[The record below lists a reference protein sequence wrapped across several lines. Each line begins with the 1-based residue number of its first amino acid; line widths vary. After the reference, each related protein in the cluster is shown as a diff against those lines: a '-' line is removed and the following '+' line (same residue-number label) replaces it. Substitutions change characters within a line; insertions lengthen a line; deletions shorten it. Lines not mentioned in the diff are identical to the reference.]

1 MKKVLLS
8 ACAFAPAF
16 LFGQTS
22 LLTENFDAYTA
33 GNTVVAEGSPV
44 WDTWSGGAGSAE
56 DAMVSAAQS
65 SSPSNSMYVVNGGP
79 GVYENDMI
87 LEMPSL
93 YTTGVYEFKCKV
105 YVTQGNGG
113 YFNLGGAWVSG
124 GAGYQYG
131 ADIFF
136 NTDGS
141 GAIDAA
147 GTGAFTYTQ
156 GAWTDV
162 SIVVNF
168 GTGMKSVLIDGSLII
183 NATWG
188 AAGGFGVADFFGVAY
203 TDGTLATEG
212 TSDFYVDDIEVLD
225 WTGVGLDENSL
236 DIAMNV
242 VPNPSNGEFAINLNE
257 ATAGDYQMTI
267 TDIAGNLLKKEVI
280 AVNGSTSVSV
290 SLDVPAG
297 IYFVNL
303 NDGNKS
309 ATQKVMIK

>member
-22 LLTENFDAYTA
+22 LLTENFDSYTA
-33 GNTVVAEGSPV
+33 GNTVVAEAGGV
-44 WDTWSGGAGSAE
+44 WDTWSGGAGTAE
-56 DAMVSAAQS
+56 DAMVSSAQS
-65 SSPSNSMYVVNGGP
+65 SSPSNSMNVVNGGP
-79 GVYENDMI
+79 GAYENDMI
-87 LEMPSL
+87 LELPSL
-93 YTTGVYEFKCKV
+93 YTAGVYEFKCKI

-113 YFNLGGAWVSG
+113 YFNLGGAWTSG

-141 GAIDAA
+141 GAIDAP
-147 GTGAFTYTQ
+147 GTGAFNYTQ
-156 GAWTDV
+156 DSWTDV
-162 SIVVNF
+162 SIIVNF
-168 GTGMKSVLIDGSLII
+168 GTGMKTVLVDGNIII

-212 TSDFYVDDIEVLD
+212 TSDFYVDDIELLD
-225 WTGVGLDENSL
+225 WTGVGLDENNLSV
-236 DIAMNV
+236 AMNV
-242 VPNPSNGEFAINLNE
+242 VPNPSNGEFAINLND
-257 ATAGDYQMTI
+257 ATAGDYQLTI
-267 TDIAGNLLKKEVI
+267 TDIAGNVLKKEVI
-280 AVNGSTSVSV
+280 AVNGVTSVSV
-290 SLDVPAG
+290 NLDVPAG

-303 NDGNKS
+303 NDGNKT